1 MMKYFKLVF
10 KYNTTFYLN
19 QLALTYINSDEVTDV
34 IPWSRKYLLFPFFFV
49 NFQKY
54 LFLIFYDEPFDTLS

>member
-1 MMKYFKLVF
+1 MMKYCKLVF